1 MADAGKLSLVVAW
14 DGASVR
20 AADIRSTRPMA
31 AALLKGK
38 TPAQVLQLVPLLFS
52 VCGHAQGAAAQA
64 AIQAAQQTGL
74 ADVARLDHKIRCEVV
89 QEHLWRML
97 LDWPKLLGL
106 PQQEKDFVKWHA
118 VLREI
123 AAGDSDM
130 ADLRLEFERD
140 WLGMPLPDWNALGDV
155 QSWWRTTE
163 SPAAR
168 LLATLEAQA
177 STMRNKGEL
186 LPAWSAAQAQAACA
200 GRWDAAFAAA
210 PDWQG
215 VAAETGAW
223 SYHAGHPL
231 LRGNYPATL
240 MRLLARLIDTAELL
254 DGSGVPRLDAICAAA
269 GEGLAVVR
277 TARGLLMHH
286 VQIETERVKDYAI
299 VAPTEWNFHSGGA
312 FAQDMIGLEEQDQ
325 ARLRHKA
332 HIAALSLDPCVAY
345 EIGVS
350 HA

>member
-1 MADAGKLSLVVAW
+1 
-14 DGASVR
+14 
-20 AADIRSTRPMA
+20 MA

-64 AIQAAQQTGL
+64 ALQAAQQTGL
-74 ADVARLDHKIRCEVV
+74 QDGARLEHKICCEVA

-106 PQQEKDFVKWHA
+106 PQQEKYFVKWYA
-118 VLREI
+118 MLRGI

-140 WLGMPLPDWNALGDV
+140 WLGMALSGWRGLGDV
-155 QSWWRTTE
+155 QAWWRTAQ
-163 SPAAR
+163 SPAAQ
-168 LLATLEAQA
+168 LLARLEAQA
-177 STMRNKGEL
+177 SAMWNKSEL
-186 LPAWSAAQAQAACA
+186 LPAWTAVQAQAACA
-200 GRWDAAFAAA
+200 GRWDAAFSAA
-210 PDWQG
+210 PDHQG

-223 SYHAGHPL
+223 SYHADHPM
-231 LRGNYPATL
+231 LRGNYPAIL

-254 DGSGVPRLDAICAAA
+254 AGSGVSRLDAISPAT
-269 GEGLAVVR
+269 GEGLVVVR

-286 VQIETERVKDYAI
+286 VQMEAERVKDYVI

-312 FAQDMIGLEEQDQ
+312 FAQDMIGLEELDE

>member
-1 MADAGKLSLVVAW
+1 
-14 DGASVR
+14 
-20 AADIRSTRPMA
+20 MA

-64 AIQAAQQTGL
+64 ALQAAQQNSL
-74 ADVARLDHKIRCEVV
+74 ADIATLEHKICCEVV

-106 PQQEKDFVKWHA
+106 PQQEKHFVKWYA
-118 VLREI
+118 MLREI
-123 AAGDSDM
+123 AAGDAGM

-140 WLGMPLPDWNALGDV
+140 WLGMPLSDWRVVGDV
-155 QSWWRTTE
+155 QAWWRTME
-163 SPAAR
+163 SPAAQ
-168 LLATLEAQA
+168 LLVKLEEQA
-177 STMRNKGEL
+177 SATRNKSKL
-186 LPAWSAAQAQAACA
+186 LPVWSAAQAQAACA
-200 GRWDAAFAAA
+200 GRWDAAFSAA
-210 PDWQG
+210 PDRQG

-223 SYHAGHPL
+223 SYHADHFM
-231 LRGNYPATL
+231 LRSNYPATL
-240 MRLLARLIDTAELL
+240 MRLLARLIDTVELL
-254 DGSGVPRLDAICAAA
+254 NGSGMPRLDAITPAA
-269 GEGLAVVR
+269 GAGLAVVR
-277 TARGLLMHH
+277 TARGLLLHH
-286 VQIETERVKDYAI
+286 VLMEAERVKDYVI

-312 FAQDMIGLEEQDQ
+312 YAQDMIGLEEQDE
-325 ARLRHKA
+325 ARLQHKA